1 MTTIVDVQVAI
12 AVIANELSV
21 EASAVSLDARFV
33 EDLGADEVKLTDM
46 FLALEE
52 AFDTTIDGAD
62 AERLTTLSAVL
73 RYLDRTI
80 VTRTAI

>member
-1 MTTIVDVQVAI
+1 
-12 AVIANELSV
+12 
-21 EASAVSLDARFV
+21 
-33 EDLGADEVKLTDM
+33 M